1 MKTSDKS
8 NWQYILKKRTKI
20 DSYIA
25 VFEYLH
31 SLSHTRP

>member
-20 DSYIA
+20 DLYIA
-25 VFEYLH
+25 MFEYLY
-31 SLSHTRP
+31 